1 MKRRSTSSRQAGFT
15 LIELLVVIAIIAI
28 LAAILF
34 PVFAKAREKARQ
46 TSCLN
51 NHKQL
56 ALAVL
61 MYIQDYDEHMMF
73 ICNNFGNYYSPPQP
87 WQHNYGYTRWWE
99 LLDPYCKQ
107 IPTYPNKA
115 EGTILYCS
123 SYPANHPV
131 NPNSYGYNGYGLG
144 YYYNPSSPYFR
155 FTGMKIGQIDRP
167 AETVMLGP
175 VYCWAGDSLQAAL
188 TVYWCLPFVHSNG
201 DNYSF
206 CDGHSKWMRKER
218 YDTTGWGDWSAQ

>member
-34 PVFAKAREKARQ
+34 PVFAKARAKARQ
-46 TSCLN
+46 TACLN

-61 MYIQDYDEHMMF
+61 MYVGDYDEHMMF
-73 ICNNFGNYYSPPQP
+73 VGYGTYPTAPSP
-87 WQHNYGYTRWWE
+87 WLHGYAWHRWWE
-99 LLDPYCKQ
+99 LLQPYTRM
-107 IPTYPNKA
+107 IPEWPNKA
-115 EGTILYCS
+115 EGTILYCAD
-123 SYPANHPV
+123 YPANHPV

-144 YYYNPSSPYFR
+144 YVYSATSPYFR
-155 FTGMKIGQIDRP
+155 GSGMKIGEIYEP
-167 AETVMLGP
+167 ATTILLGP
-175 VYCWAGDSLQAAL
+175 RYCWAGDSLARAL
-188 TVYWCLPFVHSNG
+188 TVYWCLPFVHSAG
-201 DNYSF
+201 DNFSF

-218 YDTTGWGDWSAQ
+218 YETSMWGDWSAQ